1 MKVTQ
6 RIQLNLSKL
15 QIYEENFKI
24 LKGHETLIVGAGM
37 KQAAYDKYNIP
48 QHIKMLDK
56 NAMCRPTYPC
66 DLEDSNLL
74 ATFKLEDCFKIIIL
88 E

>member
-6 RIQLNLSKL
+6 PIQLNLSKL

-37 KQAAYDKYNIP
+37 KQAVYDKYNIP
-48 QHIKMLDK
+48 KNIKMLDK
-56 NAMCRPTYPC
+56 NVECRPTYPC
-66 DLEDSNLL
+66 DWEDSSLL
-74 ATFKLEDCFKIIIL
+74 TTFKLEDCFEIIML